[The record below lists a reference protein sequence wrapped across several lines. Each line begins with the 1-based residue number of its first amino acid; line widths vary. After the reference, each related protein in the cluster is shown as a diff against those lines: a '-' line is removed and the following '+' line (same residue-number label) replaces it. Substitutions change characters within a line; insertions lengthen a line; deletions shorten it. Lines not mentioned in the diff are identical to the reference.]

1 MIHLK
6 KLSGTPEA
14 KMPRL
19 CLPASMES
27 FESFRSFVLQEL
39 ERGNGLEELLPQVD
53 LVMEE
58 VLVNVINY
66 AYPKGEGKIEVACL
80 AEGPGRFRVTVRDW
94 GVPFNPLDQAT
105 PDLSADISS
114 RQVGGLGIYLVKQ
127 MARRLTYEYR
137 DGGNVLTVW
146 FEKNG

>member
-1 MIHLK
+1 MIHSK
-6 KLSGTPEA
+6 KLSGTPEV
-14 KMPRL
+14 KMSILR
-19 CLPASMES
+19 LPASMES

-66 AYPKGEGKIEVACL
+66 AYPKGEGKIEVECL

-94 GVPFNPLDQAT
+94 GVPFNPLDQAA
-105 PDLSADISS
+105 PDLSTDISS

-127 MARRLTYEYR
+127 MARRQTYEYR
-137 DGGNVLTVW
+137 DGGNVLTLW